1 MALLEVTN
9 LRTYFTTDAGV
20 ARAVDGVSLEVGPA
34 ETLGI
39 VGESGCGK
47 TVTALSILRLI
58 PSPPGEIMPGS
69 SIRFKDED
77 LLAMKPA
84 RLREIRG
91 NEISMIFQEPMTSLN
106 PVFTVGHQI
115 EEGLRLHRGLS
126 KRDARAAAVAL
137 LEEVGIPE
145 PDLRFDAYPHQM
157 SGGMLQRVMIAIALS
172 CRPSLLIADEPT
184 TALDVTIQ
192 AQILDLLVSL
202 QREREMALLLITH
215 DLGVIAEVCDRVVVM
230 YGGQIVETGTTEEI
244 LTSPKHPYTQG
255 LLASLPGTGGRDV
268 RLNPIP
274 GTVPSAVDWPAGC
287 RFRDRCSHAWER
299 CAEFAPDLLPVDG
312 RSSRS
317 ARCWL
322 VDPDESAVAGG
333 PRWRPLPMG
342 RPPPTGRLLP
352 AGLPASIGPGKG
364 TARSTPIRF
373 STYRT

>member
-1 MALLEVTN
+1 MPLLEVTD

-20 ARAVDGVSLEVGPA
+20 ARAVDGVSLQLETG

-47 TVTALSILRLI
+47 TVTALSVLGLI
-58 PSPPGEIMPGS
+58 ATPPGEIVAGS
-69 SIRFKDED
+69 SIRFKDEE
-77 LLAMKPA
+77 LLEVKPA

-106 PVFTVGHQI
+106 PVLTVGHQI
-115 EEGLRLHRGLS
+115 AEVLRLHRGLS
-126 KRDARAAAVAL
+126 RRDARATGVAL
-137 LEEVGIPE
+137 LAEVGIPE
-145 PDLRFDAYPHQM
+145 PDQRFDAYPHQM

-172 CRPSLLIADEPT
+172 CEPRLLIADEPT

-202 QREREMALLLITH
+202 QRKHGMALLLITH

-244 LTSPKHPYTQG
+244 LTRPQHPYTQG
-255 LLASLPGTGGRDV
+255 LLASLPGIGDRDV

-274 GTVPSAVDWPAGC
+274 GTVPSAVDWPEGC
-287 RFRDRCSHAWER
+287 RFRDRCSFAWER
-299 CAEFAPDLLPVDG
+299 CAEFTPDLLPVDG
-312 RSSRS
+312 GSDRS

-322 VDPDESAVAGG
+322 LDRNDSSSG
-333 PRWRPLPMG
+333 
-342 RPPPTGRLLP
+342 P
-352 AGLPASIGPGKG
+352 AGEP
-364 TARSTPIRF
+364 T
-373 STYRT
+373 

>member
-1 MALLEVTN
+1 MPLLEVTD

-20 ARAVDGVSLEVGPA
+20 ARAVDGVSLQVGVG

-47 TVTALSILRLI
+47 TVTALSVLRLI
-58 PSPPGEIMPGS
+58 SSPPGEIVAGS
-69 SIRFKDED
+69 SIRFNDEE
-77 LLAMKPA
+77 LLEVEPA

-106 PVFTVGHQI
+106 PVFTVGYQI
-115 EEGLRLHRGLS
+115 QEVLRLHRGLS
-126 KRDARAAAVAL
+126 KREARAAGVAL
-137 LEEVGIPE
+137 LAEVGIPE
-145 PDLRFDAYPHQM
+145 PDQRFDAYPHQM

-172 CRPSLLIADEPT
+172 CEPRLLIADEPT

-192 AQILDLLVSL
+192 AQILDLLVEM
-202 QREREMALLLITH
+202 QRVRGMALLLITH

-244 LTSPKHPYTQG
+244 LTRPQHPYTQG
-255 LLASLPGTGGRDV
+255 LLASLPGIGDRDV

-274 GTVPSAVDWPAGC
+274 GTVPSAVDWPDGC
-287 RFRDRCSHAWER
+287 RFRDRCSFAWER
-299 CAEFAPDLLPVDG
+299 CAESAPDLLPVDG

-322 VDPDESAVAGG
+322 LDPDEAAGRG
-333 PRWRPLPMG
+333 AHVTPG
-342 RPPPTGRLLP
+342 EPT
-352 AGLPASIGPGKG
+352 
-364 TARSTPIRF
+364 
-373 STYRT
+373 

>member
-1 MALLEVTN
+1 MPLLEVTD

-20 ARAVDGVSLEVGPA
+20 AQAVDGVSLQVGTG

-47 TVTALSILRLI
+47 TVTALSVLGLI
-58 PSPPGEIMPGS
+58 ATPPGEIVVGS
-69 SIRFKDED
+69 SIRFEDEE
-77 LLAMKPA
+77 LLEVKPA

-106 PVFTVGHQI
+106 PVLTVGHQI
-115 EEGLRLHRGLS
+115 QEVLRLHRGLS
-126 KRDARAAAVAL
+126 KRDARATGVAL
-137 LEEVGIPE
+137 LTEVGIPE
-145 PDLRFDAYPHQM
+145 PDQRFDAYPHQM

-172 CRPSLLIADEPT
+172 CEPRLLIADEPT

-202 QREREMALLLITH
+202 QRKHGMALLLITH

-244 LTSPKHPYTQG
+244 LTRPQHPYTQG
-255 LLASLPGTGGRDV
+255 LLASLPGIGDRDV

-287 RFRDRCSHAWER
+287 RFRDRCSFAWER
-299 CAEFAPDLLPVDG
+299 CAEFTPDLLPVDG
-312 RSSRS
+312 GSDRS

-322 VDPDESAVAGG
+322 VDRDDSSSG
-333 PRWRPLPMG
+333 
-342 RPPPTGRLLP
+342 P
-352 AGLPASIGPGKG
+352 AGEP
-364 TARSTPIRF
+364 T
-373 STYRT
+373 